1 MISAIAISADS
12 SVGNIETTKLEADKN
27 FSWADADKQ
36 VYEKMPENLLPKE
49 DNVRAQMTYEAEDA
63 AVKGKKTIKEHKKQK
78 GVFFEKGGSGSIVW
92 NISTGLAQEYT
103 LRFKYMNQNTEP
115 AKAHVRMIDAKGVVL
130 FEQDMLLPDTPAKWK
145 VVNTTTGSFINAGHY
160 KIELSA
166 KDTKGLAF
174 DALIVE

>member
-1 MISAIAISADS
+1 
-12 SVGNIETTKLEADKN
+12 
-27 FSWADADKQ
+27 
-36 VYEKMPENLLPKE
+36 
-49 DNVRAQMTYEAEDA
+49 
-63 AVKGKKTIKEHKKQK
+63 
-78 GVFFEKGGSGSIVW
+78 
-92 NISTGLAQEYT
+92 
-103 LRFKYMNQNTEP
+103 MNQNTEP